1 MPFANSKFALIPA
14 AVILTAATF
23 SIVVR
28 AEEVGLYKTPPAP
41 LQAIID
47 QLRAPTTNLSPH
59 RDLIAMVKTPTLP
72 GIREVAQPELKL
84 AGLRINPRTY
94 SQSRFSFGEDLWLL
108 DIDTRK
114 EIRLSGLPQN
124 LKLADMAWSPDQRSL
139 AFTHIAETGG
149 VELWLV
155 DIPSHA
161 AKKNI
166 GRAIECGL
174 WPRL

>member
-1 MPFANSKFALIPA
+1 MPFANLKFAFISA
-14 AVILTAATF
+14 TAIFSAATF
-23 SIVVR
+23 STTVC
-28 AEEVGLYKTPPAP
+28 AEDVGLYKTPPAP
-41 LQAIID
+41 LQAIVD

-114 EIRLSGLPQN
+114 EIRLSGLPEGT
-124 LKLADMAWSPDQRSL
+124 LRLRRP
-139 AFTHIAETGG
+139 EG
-149 VELWLV
+149 V
-155 DIPSHA
+155 
-161 AKKNI
+161 
-166 GRAIECGL
+166 
-174 WPRL
+174 